1 MGYEWAM
8 LRRSLAAAHP
18 CPPYGR
24 PRIPMESNLLRPIR
38 TDAAIAAPF
47 ESLGKL
53 LSSHRVL
60 ARVSLAALSF
70 TIVIAFS
77 QQAAIQAGPE
87 ADRPVPQSLL
97 PQSVGIAVA
106 ADAAVTIPFDAPM
119 DPGSVES
126 SIQVIPDRP
135 LDISWNE
142 DHTAVNLA
150 PERNWRTDEQYLVLV
165 AASSLTADGAQL
177 STAWRFVFTTESGP
191 TISDFQVRLAR
202 ADLPA
207 SEAPATESGPTIRS
221 VDAEAEDRGAAEV
234 EGALHP
240 TTRTAKAVSAT
251 SSIAISFTDE
261 MDTSDVEAHFAISPE
276 VAGELSWSEGDLV
289 FTPSDRLEPGARYT
303 ISLIGSH
310 DRLGNALDGKANF
323 SFIVQPGSQLTRTS
337 PGLGARGVEPASV
350 EMWFSAPMD
359 VDDTNAAFG
368 LTDTSTGTLVA
379 GRLEWNGAR
388 TQLTYVPDRAFTG
401 GRNFRVELGE
411 GARDADGNA
420 VASSWSF
427 TTLAAPASAPTP
439 QAAAADGAAAPAPRI
454 VPAAGPASSLVGYAL
469 NQINAARAAYGFA
482 PIYLD
487 GAMSA
492 VANAHAWDQVNF
504 GYYSHYSRSGMSVR
518 QRLSAAGIGYSAA
531 GENQCHYYGRSADA
545 TLNWCHAVFMAEPYP
560 GYPNHIANILNP
572 RWTRVGIGIA
582 DNGSRVVITWDFA
595 N

>member
-1 MGYEWAM
+1 
-8 LRRSLAAAHP
+8 
-18 CPPYGR
+18 
-24 PRIPMESNLLRPIR
+24 LRPIR
-38 TDAAIAAPF
+38 TVAAIAAPF

-53 LSSHRVL
+53 LSSHRAL

-70 TIVIAFS
+70 TIIIAFS
-77 QQAAIQAGPE
+77 QQAATQAGPE
-87 ADRPVPQSLL
+87 ADRPVPQPLL

-106 ADAAVTIPFDAPM
+106 ADGAVSIPFDAPM

-135 LDISWNE
+135 LDFSWNE

-150 PERNWRTDEQYLVLV
+150 PASNWRTDEQYLVLV

-177 STAWRFVFTTESGP
+177 SAARRYAFTTESGP
-191 TISDFQVRLAR
+191 TINDFQVRLAL

-207 SEAPATESGPTIRS
+207 SEAPTTGTGPTIRS
-221 VDAEAEDRGAAEV
+221 LRLDAGAEDRGAAAV
-234 EGALHP
+234 DGALHP
-240 TTRTAKAVSAT
+240 TTRTARAVSAT
-251 SSIAISFTDE
+251 SSIAISFSEE

-276 VAGELSWSEGDLV
+276 VAGGLSWSEGDLV
-289 FTPSDRLEPGARYT
+289 FTPSERLEPGARYT

-337 PGLGARGVEPASV
+337 PGLGARGVEPTSV
-350 EMWFSAPMD
+350 ELWFSAPMD

-379 GRLEWNGAR
+379 GRLDWNKAR
-388 TQLTYVPDRAFTG
+388 TQLTYVPDEPFTG
-401 GRNFRVELGE
+401 GRTFAVELGE

-427 TTLAAPASAPTP
+427 TTSATPIAAPTA
-439 QAAAADGAAAPAPRI
+439 QAAAAGAAAPLPRT

-482 PIYLD
+482 PLYLD

-504 GYYSHYSRSGMSVR
+504 GYYSHYSRNGMSVR
-518 QRLSAAGIGYSAA
+518 QRLSAAGIGYSVA

-560 GYPNHIANILNP
+560 GHPNHIANILNP
-572 RWTRVGIGIA
+572 RWSRVGVGIA

>member
-1 MGYEWAM
+1 M
-8 LRRSLAAAHP
+8 
-18 CPPYGR
+18 
-24 PRIPMESNLLRPIR
+24 RPIR
-38 TDAAIAAPF
+38 TVAAFAAPF

-53 LSSHRVL
+53 LSSHRAL

-87 ADRPVPQSLL
+87 AARPVPQPLL

-106 ADAAVTIPFDAPM
+106 ADGVVIIPFEVPM

-135 LDISWNE
+135 LDFSWNE

-150 PERNWRTDEQYLVLV
+150 PERNWRTNEQYLVLV

-177 STAWRFVFTTESGP
+177 SGARRYAFTTESGP
-191 TISDFQVRLAR
+191 TINDFQVRLAL

-207 SEAPATESGPTIRS
+207 SKTPATGTGPTIRS
-221 VDAEAEDRGAAEV
+221 VDAETEDRGAAAV

-240 TTRTAKAVSAT
+240 TTRTARAVSAT
-251 SSIAISFTDE
+251 SSIAISFSDE

-276 VAGELSWSEGDLV
+276 VAGELSWSERDLV
-289 FTPSDRLEPGARYT
+289 FTPSERLEPGARYT

-310 DRLGNALDGKANF
+310 DRLGNALGGKANF

-379 GRLEWNGAR
+379 GRLDWNEAR
-388 TQLTYVPDRAFTG
+388 TRLTYVPDQAFAG
-401 GRNFRVELGE
+401 GRNFKVELGE

-427 TTLAAPASAPTP
+427 TTLAAPVSAPTP
-439 QAAAADGAAAPAPRI
+439 QAAAGAAPAPRT

-487 GAMSA
+487 GAISA

-504 GYYSHYSRSGMSVR
+504 GYYSHYSRNGMSVH
-518 QRLSAAGIGYSAA
+518 QRLAAAGIGYSAA

-560 GYPNHIANILNP
+560 GYRNHIANILNP